1 MERDFLG
8 LGSKE
13 PLAVVKEEVN
23 NDGYTDPG
31 CTECAGVQWQ
41 FSNKVSALSH
51 LMSFKIVQEDKTK
64 NIASDPLMSSGFMN
78 ISTADAFDASQKRSM
93 GEIQS
98 FNQDR
103 QGGTHFSLTS
113 YPVQHDV
120 HSVHRPHNV
129 KMFSVS
135 NQAISVSVGNPF
147 FKNHFATGQNLAGA
161 TVKQP
166 LLGGI
171 PVAAPHSLI
180 PTVASIAGITEP
192 WNGAKAS
199 GSPAQLT
206 IFYAGAVH
214 VYEDITPEKA
224 QAIMFLAGNG
234 SAITS
239 NTAHPKA
246 QVQAPNSKLATGDG
260 VPVNQPINT
269 QPCSGLSSPLSVS
282 SHTGAQSGSGSTSND
297 ELMAAKTSGVP
308 STPVSKVEPQKI
320 ANVVGSVPVNP
331 IFPSAVPQARKASLA
346 RFLEKRK
353 ERAMSAAP
361 YNLSKKSSECTAA
374 QECNGANFSA
384 SPTAATGS
392 L

>member
-23 NDGYTDPG
+23 NDG
-31 CTECAGVQWQ
+31 CTEPGVQWQ

-51 LMSFKIVQEDKTK
+51 LMSFKVVQEDKTQK
-64 NIASDPLMSSGFMN
+64 IASDPLMSFGFMN
-78 ISTADAFDASQKRSM
+78 ISTADALDTSQNRSK
-93 GEIQS
+93 GE
-98 FNQDR
+98 
-103 QGGTHFSLTS
+103 
-113 YPVQHDV
+113 V
-120 HSVHRPHNV
+120 
-129 KMFSVS
+129 
-135 NQAISVSVGNPF
+135 
-147 FKNHFATGQNLAGA
+147 QNLAGA
-161 TVKQP
+161 TGNQP

-171 PVAAPHSLI
+171 PVAAPHSII

-206 IFYAGAVH
+206 IFYAGTVH
-214 VYEDITPEKA
+214 VYDDITPEKA

-234 SAITS
+234 SAIAS

-246 QVQAPNSKLATGDG
+246 QVQAPSSKLAAGDG
-260 VPVNQPINT
+260 VPANQPINT

-282 SHTGAQSGSGSTSND
+282 SHSGAQSGSGSTSND
-297 ELMAAKTSGVP
+297 ELMAAKTNGIP
-308 STPVSKVEPQKI
+308 SAPVSKGEPQKI
-320 ANVVGSVPVNP
+320 ANVVGSVPVTP

-361 YNLSKKSSECTAA
+361 YNLSKKSPECIA

-384 SPTAATGS
+384 SPSAANGC
-392 L
+392 

>member
-23 NDGYTDPG
+23 NDG
-31 CTECAGVQWQ
+31 CTEPGVQWQ

-51 LMSFKIVQEDKTK
+51 LMSFKVVQEDKTQK
-64 NIASDPLMSSGFMN
+64 IASDPLMSSGFMN
-78 ISTADAFDASQKRSM
+78 ISTADAFDTSQNRSK
-93 GEIQS
+93 GEIQKS

-113 YPVQHDV
+113 YPVQHD
-120 HSVHRPHNV
+120 VHRPHNV

-147 FKNHFATGQNLAGA
+147 FKNPFATGQNLAGA

-171 PVAAPHSLI
+171 PVAAPHSII

-206 IFYAGAVH
+206 IFYAGTVH
-214 VYEDITPEKA
+214 VYDDITPEKA

-234 SAITS
+234 SAIAS

-246 QVQAPNSKLATGDG
+246 QVQAPSSKLAAGDG
-260 VPVNQPINT
+260 VPANQPINT

-282 SHTGAQSGSGSTSND
+282 SHSGAQSGSGSTSND
-297 ELMAAKTSGVP
+297 ELMAAKSNGIP

-320 ANVVGSVPVNP
+320 ANVVGSVPVTP

-361 YNLSKKSSECTAA
+361 YNLSKKSPECIA

-384 SPTAATGS
+384 SPSAANGC
-392 L
+392 

>member
-23 NDGYTDPG
+23 NDGCTDP
-31 CTECAGVQWQ
+31 GVQWQ
-41 FSNKVSALSH
+41 FSKTVSALSH
-51 LMSFKIVQEDKTK
+51 LMSFKIVQEDKTQK
-64 NIASDPLMSSGFMN
+64 IASDPLMSSGFMN
-78 ISTADAFDASQKRSM
+78 ISTADAFDRSKA
-93 GEIQS
+93 EIQKS
-98 FNQDR
+98 FNHDR

-135 NQAISVSVGNPF
+135 NQPISVSVGNPF

-171 PVAAPHSLI
+171 PVSAPHSLI
-180 PTVASIAGITEP
+180 PTVTSIAGMTEP

-206 IFYAGAVH
+206 VFYAGTVH
-214 VYEDITPEKA
+214 VYDDITPEKA
-224 QAIMFLAGNG
+224 QAIMLLAGNG
-234 SAITS
+234 SVIAS
-239 NTAHPKA
+239 NAAHPKA
-246 QVQAPNSKLATGDG
+246 QVQAPSSKLAAGDG

-297 ELMAAKTSGVP
+297 ELMAAKTTGVP
-308 STPVSKVEPQKI
+308 TTPVSKVEPQKI

-361 YNLSKKSSECTAA
+361 YNHSKKSPEYTA

-384 SPTAATGS
+384 SPAGTGS
-392 L
+392 LSASKMSNHDL